1 MEILAVIKKHLSKI
15 ILGIIV
21 LFIIVIGVFRQDII
35 IHQID
40 KATGMYYI
48 YKGDK
53 ALKKQELQDAISYYR
68 AGLEKYPRHYN
79 AWFNL
84 GNLYV
89 LYEDYFAATDAYNKA
104 IELNNKYMLARMN
117 LGIISAEKIGDFDEA
132 INQYKYV
139 IDTERKGIYIPFV
152 YNSGKSIKLNKAI
165 AYYNMGHAYRQKAI
179 YLPQEDYVQYRE
191 YLKKS
196 AEAYENAL
204 KINEK
209 DYDTSYNLALVY
221 HLLKEY
227 DKAGRNYC
235 KAIQTDYM
243 SFEAHYNLAI
253 LLKHLKFYQEALDE
267 MEKATMLVTSSKTPY
282 SKSMYILAV
291 LNDISTS
298 AFMQANDEEYQ
309 NKLRTQK
316 NTENNKNKDKNN
328 NSDISEYNEDDYA
341 IGLTNGKIVINDKL
355 DEIINEK
362 LKKCPENLFV
372 EEED

>member
-1 MEILAVIKKHLSKI
+1 MLIL
-15 ILGIIV
+15 
-21 LFIIVIGVFRQDII
+21 IGYIAIFRQDIA
-35 IHQID
+35 IHQYD
-40 KATGMYYI
+40 KAVGMYYI

-53 ALKKQELQDAISYYR
+53 ALKIQELQDAIKYYR
-68 AGLEKYPRHYN
+68 AGLEKYPHHYN

-89 LYEDYFAATDAYNKA
+89 LYEDYFAATDAYSRA
-104 IELNNKYMLARMN
+104 IELNDKYMLARMN

-132 INQYKYV
+132 INQYKKV
-139 IDTERKGIYIPFV
+139 IDTKRRGVHIPFV

-179 YLPQEDYVQYRE
+179 YLPKEEYTQYRY

-204 KINEK
+204 AIYKK

-221 HLLKEY
+221 HLLRDY
-227 DKAGRNYC
+227 NKAGRNYC
-235 KAIQTDYM
+235 KAIQTNFM

-253 LLKHLKFYQEALDE
+253 LLNHLKFYQEALEE
-267 MEKATMLVTSSKTPY
+267 MEKATLIITSSKTPY
-282 SKSMYILAV
+282 SKSMYVLDV
-291 LNDISTS
+291 LNGISVS
-298 AFMQANDEEYQ
+298 AFMQANDKEEQ
-309 NKLRTQK
+309 EKLK
-316 NTENNKNKDKNN
+316 NTEN
-328 NSDISEYNEDDYA
+328 SDDEKEDTKSSIKYNEDDVA

-362 LKKCPENLFV
+362 MKHCPEDIFK
-372 EEED
+372 EED